1 MNEEISRI
9 LKMLEEGRITA
20 AEAESLIR
28 ALREGGAPPPPPP
41 SGPPPPRSRPRGD
54 LCDLFG
60 AIARAIGRA
69 ERRQRRYSVWSF
81 LQQVRIRQEE
91 RRERMNRMS
100 AAERVLYVFEEIVL
114 PDAEEITPE
123 MRLREDLHLGAIARD
138 NLRFGLEAEFDIR
151 IPVGEALDWK
161 TVQDVMDYI
170 ARVTGGAPAPPS
182 SPPPPTPP
190 GSPTPPAPPEPSAP
204 PVTDIPDDGKKA
216 EESSPDR
223 SEE

>member
-20 AEAESLIR
+20 SEAESLIR
-28 ALREGGAPPPPPP
+28 AVREGVAPPPPP
-41 SGPPPPRSRPRGD
+41 GPPPPHPRPRGD

-60 AIARAIGRA
+60 AVARAINRA

-100 AAERVLYVFEEIVL
+100 TAERVMYVFEEIVL
-114 PDAEEITPE
+114 PDAEEIRPQ

-138 NLRFGLEAEFDIR
+138 NLRFGLEAEFDNC
-151 IPVGEALDWK
+151 IPIGEALDWK

-170 ARVTGGAPAPPS
+170 ARVTGGASARPS

-190 GSPTPPAPPEPSAP
+190 DPAATPETPKPPASS
-204 PVTDIPDDGKKA
+204 VTDIPDAGKMA
-216 EESSPDR
+216 AESSPEGAD
-223 SEE
+223 E